1 MGDELL
7 PGERSTWVKPVIGF
21 KRQDQWLLL
30 TVTSAGVTQKAFFPL
45 FQWPSSQPS
54 AASVAPDGFPEGG
67 QHWKDMLG
75 LLLPTE
81 KRDVATQP
89 EHTAR
94 AFQIL
99 AALGATRRLRGPK
112 AMCETGQLSKL
123 PAWKGT
129 KSRVVTQSVDD
140 WTQRGLS
147 PRPPNQLLEFR
158 KRVSKKEGR
167 EKSIAPHPAQARFCD
182 IDRVEF
188 IPDLRCD
195 RDTPAAVAVRD
206 WLAEVGVPAEDRTV
220 PANPTVHQMD
230 RFDSDPCVGRDDE
243 LATLAKALSAQARR
257 FRIYGPAGVGKSR
270 IAVAFALANCTSRED
285 VWFLTFR
292 EDRAIDTSL
301 ELDNTILEK
310 MGRPRQE
317 REGAARE
324 SVLKALSGKD
334 RWFVFDNCE
343 TIDQPILAD
352 LLCRK
357 EVAAHVVVTT
367 QDIEFPDGAPNTSG
381 FVALPLRHFR
391 VDVVTSS
398 SGAYACFRSYIKRRV
413 ELFDRHESEI
423 VSLLK
428 LTGGM
433 PLAIRV
439 VAIELDETM
448 KLDGR
453 GDWFRRELVESAAAL
468 YRARGAP
475 DAGIDAVVACL
486 RWSYERLRATDPI
499 CAEILRRL
507 AVFDSEVDE
516 DIAREVVSGLEPMVF
531 QELINRMNRRWD
543 LSVTEYHGVRRLS
556 LLPHIR
562 LFLSGVLWGPGYRP
576 STEYLATVGRMLDDA
591 VAYSRRYAIDLWVR
605 DRGQNVVHLG
615 RQDAFLFRAWRLA
628 NNFGTADQVLNLW
641 RNLLAYLEMTY
652 RWDAVREDAQKAF
665 DRLDEADPVQR
676 FLMRWMKIN
685 NFAFAEIRKSDLLIE
700 AGLEACRPHLER
712 AEKELRS
719 VLTELK
725 ADEVAGIRWGDD
737 AQVQG
742 MPYSLMS
749 YACRHLGTAVKNR
762 WRASKVPLGTEAANQ
777 YRNEIAQIFADA
789 RCYLDRFE
797 SDPSARIVYQC
808 SLAGVLNAEA
818 GLLLDMTPMAEPEAT
833 SAREKALVLAGQS
846 AELSLKVGDRWRAA
860 HSWGLMGK
868 ILRDLRRYDECYEC
882 LKSALDTSW
891 EVGRFDCMRSALATL
906 IEVRPLLQ
914 VPGIN
919 AKIAS
924 YEAELRAAEVR
935 GDLG

>member
-1 MGDELL
+1 M
-7 PGERSTWVKPVIGF
+7 
-21 KRQDQWLLL
+21 
-30 TVTSAGVTQKAFFPL
+30 
-45 FQWPSSQPS
+45 
-54 AASVAPDGFPEGG
+54 
-67 QHWKDMLG
+67 
-75 LLLPTE
+75 
-81 KRDVATQP
+81 
-89 EHTAR
+89 
-94 AFQIL
+94 
-99 AALGATRRLRGPK
+99 
-112 AMCETGQLSKL
+112 
-123 PAWKGT
+123 
-129 KSRVVTQSVDD
+129 
-140 WTQRGLS
+140 
-147 PRPPNQLLEFR
+147 
-158 KRVSKKEGR
+158 
-167 EKSIAPHPAQARFCD
+167 AQA
-182 IDRVEF
+182 
-188 IPDLRCD
+188 
-195 RDTPAAVAVRD
+195 
-206 WLAEVGVPAEDRTV
+206 
-220 PANPTVHQMD
+220 H
-230 RFDSDPCVGRDDE
+230 
-243 LATLAKALSAQARR
+243 R
-257 FRIYGPAGVGKSR
+257 FRIYGPGGVGKSR
-270 IAVAFALANCTSRED
+270 IAVAFAVVNCTSRED
-285 VWFLTFR
+285 VLFLTFR
-292 EDRAIDTSL
+292 EDREIATSL
-301 ELDNTILEK
+301 DLDNTILEK

-317 REGAARE
+317 REGAARA

-334 RWFVFDNCE
+334 RWFIFDNCE
-343 TIDQPILAD
+343 TINQTILVD

-367 QDIEFPDGAPNTSG
+367 QDIEFPDGSPQSSG
-381 FVALPLRHFR
+381 FVALPLRHFG
-391 VDVVTSS
+391 VDIVTSS
-398 SGAYACFRSYIKRRV
+398 SGAYACFRSYIKRRHV

-448 KLDGR
+448 KIDGR
-453 GDWFRRELVESAAAL
+453 GNWFRRELVECAAEL
-468 YRARGAP
+468 HRARGAP
-475 DAGIDAVVACL
+475 DAGIDAVAACL
-486 RWSYERLRATDPI
+486 RWSYERLRATDPT

-516 DIAREVVSGLEPMVF
+516 DIAREVVSGLELMVF
-531 QELINRMNRRWD
+531 QELINRLNRRWD

-562 LFLSGVLWGPGYRP
+562 LFLYGVLRGPVDDP
-576 STEYLATVGRMLDDA
+576 SSELPVTVSRMLDHA
-591 VAYSRRYAIDLWVR
+591 VAYSRRHAIDLWVR
-605 DRGQNVVHLG
+605 DRGQNVVSLG

-628 NNFGTADQVLNLW
+628 SDFGTADQVLNLW

-652 RWDAVREDAQKAF
+652 RWDAVREDAPKAF
-665 DRLDEADPVQR
+665 ARLDDADPVQR

-725 ADEVAGIRWGDD
+725 VDEAAGIRWGDD
-737 AQVQG
+737 AQVHG

-789 RCYLDRFE
+789 RSYLDRFE
-797 SDPSARIVYQC
+797 SDSSASVVYQC

-818 GLLLDMTPMAEPEAT
+818 GLLLDMTPMVEPEAT
-833 SAREKALVLAGQS
+833 KAREKALVLAGQS

-868 ILRDLRRYDECYEC
+868 ILRDLRRYEECYGY
-882 LKSALDTSW
+882 LASALDTSRD
-891 EVGRFDCMRSALATL
+891 VGRFDCMRSALATL
-906 IEVRPLLQ
+906 IEVRPF
-914 VPGIN
+914 VEIPGIEG
-919 AKIAS
+919 KIVS